1 MLARRTPALVAVDE
15 AHCISEWGHD
25 FRPDYRLLGERLP
38 LLRPA
43 PVVALTATATP
54 RVQADIAEQ
63 LALAAP
69 RRFIHG
75 FRRTNLA
82 IEAATVKPGEERTET
97 TLRVLREPGR
107 RPAIVYAPTRKG
119 AEELATALAADG
131 RKAAAYHAGMAA
143 PRRERVQT
151 GFLGGELEV
160 VVATIAFGM
169 GVDKPDVRSVVHTAM
184 PSTVEGY
191 YQEIGRAGRDGKPS
205 RAVLLYSWADRRT
218 HEYFL
223 ERDYPE
229 PEVLERLFRSLS
241 AEPRPIAELPRR
253 ARLGPEEA
261 ESALDKLWIHGGAV
275 VEGDTARL
283 GRAGWRLSYVRQ
295 REHKKE
301 QLDEVQ
307 RFAESHG
314 CRMLHLLR
322 HFGDQEDRT
331 RPCGR
336 CDACAP
342 QETVV
347 RRWRPP
353 TRHEAAALVRVLE
366 ALRERDRP
374 GSGQLHREVADVV
387 PERREFEGLLGG
399 LARAGL
405 VRLSP
410 DTFEKD
416 GRTITFQRAALTP
429 EGRSAGPAEIALL
442 ALEETAPARPRKRPL
457 PKPPRRRRSAAGR
470 AGLNPDPGAT
480 EAPAEVVAKL
490 RAWRLAEARRRG
502 VPAFRIFPDRT
513 LFALAESRPA
523 SEDTL
528 MAVTGIGPRLVRL
541 YGPALLKLLAAGR

>member
-1 MLARRTPALVAVDE
+1 
-15 AHCISEWGHD
+15 
-25 FRPDYRLLGERLP
+25 
-38 LLRPA
+38 
-43 PVVALTATATP
+43 
-54 RVQADIAEQ
+54 
-63 LALAAP
+63 
-69 RRFIHG
+69 
-75 FRRTNLA
+75 
-82 IEAATVKPGEERTET
+82 
-97 TLRVLREPGR
+97 
-107 RPAIVYAPTRKG
+107 
-119 AEELATALAADG
+119 
-131 RKAAAYHAGMAA
+131 MAA

-151 GFLGGELEV
+151 GFLAGELEV

-169 GVDKPDVRSVVHTAM
+169 GVDKPDVRTVVHAAM

-191 YQEIGRAGRDGKPS
+191 YQEIGRAGRDGKAS

-241 AEPRPIAELPRR
+241 AEPRPVAELHRR
-253 ARLGPEEA
+253 ARLGPEEL

-275 VEGDTARL
+275 VEGDAARV
-283 GRAGWRLSYVRQ
+283 GRAGWRPSYVRQ

-301 QLDEVQ
+301 QLDEVL

-331 RPCGR
+331 QPCGR

-342 QETVV
+342 RETLV

-353 TRHEAAALVRVLE
+353 TRHEAAALARVLE

-374 GSGQLHREVADVV
+374 GSGQLHRAVADVV

-405 VRLSP
+405 LRLSP

-429 EGRSAGPAEIALL
+429 QGRSAGPAEIALL
-442 ALEETAPARPRKRPL
+442 ALEDTAPARPGKRPL
-457 PKPPRRRRSAAGR
+457 PKPPRTRRSAAGR
-470 AGLNPDPGAT
+470 VGPDPDPGGT
-480 EAPAEVVAKL
+480 NAPAEVIAKL

-502 VPAFRIFPDRT
+502 VPAFRIFTDRT
-513 LFALAESRPA
+513 LFALAEARPA
-523 SEDTL
+523 SEDAL
-528 MAVTGIGPRLVRL
+528 MAVTGLGPRLVRL
-541 YGPALLKLLAAGR
+541 YGPALLKLLAALRARGPDRDAGKAGGDRL

>member
-1 MLARRTPALVAVDE
+1 
-15 AHCISEWGHD
+15 
-25 FRPDYRLLGERLP
+25 
-38 LLRPA
+38 
-43 PVVALTATATP
+43 
-54 RVQADIAEQ
+54 
-63 LALAAP
+63 
-69 RRFIHG
+69 
-75 FRRTNLA
+75 
-82 IEAATVKPGEERTET
+82 
-97 TLRVLREPGR
+97 
-107 RPAIVYAPTRKG
+107 
-119 AEELATALAADG
+119 
-131 RKAAAYHAGMAA
+131 
-143 PRRERVQT
+143 
-151 GFLGGELEV
+151 V

-169 GVDKPDVRSVVHTAM
+169 GVDKPDVRTVVHAAL
-184 PSTVEGY
+184 PSTIEGY
-191 YQEIGRAGRDGKPS
+191 YQEIGRAGRDGKAS

-229 PEVLERLFRSLS
+229 PEVLERLFRALS

-275 VEGDTARL
+275 VEGDTARV
-283 GRAGWRLSYVRQ
+283 GRAGWRPSYVRQ

-301 QLDEVQ
+301 QLDEVL

-331 RPCGR
+331 QPCGR

-342 QETVV
+342 RETLV

-353 TRHEAAALVRVLE
+353 TRHEAAALARVLE

-374 GSGQLHREVADVV
+374 GSGQLHRAVADVV

-405 VRLSP
+405 LRLSP

-429 EGRSAGPAEIALL
+429 QGRSAGPAEIALL
-442 ALEETAPARPRKRPL
+442 ALEDTAPARPGKRPL
-457 PKPPRRRRSAAGR
+457 PKPPRTRRSAAGR
-470 AGLNPDPGAT
+470 VGPDPDPGGT
-480 EAPAEVVAKL
+480 NAPAEVVAKL
-490 RAWRLAEARRRG
+490 RAWRLTEARRRR
-502 VPAFRIFPDRT
+502 VPAFRIFADRT
-513 LFALAESRPA
+513 LFALAEARPA
-523 SEDTL
+523 SEDAL
-528 MAVTGIGPRLVRL
+528 MAVTGLGPRLVRL
-541 YGPALLKLLAAGR
+541 YGPALLKLLAALRARGPDRDAGKAGGDRL